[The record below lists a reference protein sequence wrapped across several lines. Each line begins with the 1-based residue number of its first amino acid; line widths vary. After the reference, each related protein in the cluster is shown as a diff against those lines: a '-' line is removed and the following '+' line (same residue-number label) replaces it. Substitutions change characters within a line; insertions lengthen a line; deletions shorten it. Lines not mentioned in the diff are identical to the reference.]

1 MRLRAL
7 IGGTVLAAAIL
18 LPQVAS
24 AQQWPVPGPGA
35 QQLPVPRHGVAPKG
49 PLNTL
54 TDIRDAIIGCW
65 KWPPLS
71 EVHQGME
78 LTIRLSFKSSG
89 EMFGAKLTYQTR
101 DVSDDER
108 RLYYGV
114 LLEALKLCSP
124 LPVSESLGGAIAGR
138 PFTFRFKDTRKE
150 GKA

>member
-1 MRLRAL
+1 MRLQAF
-7 IGGTVLAAAIL
+7 IGGAVLAAAIL
-18 LPQVAS
+18 LPQGAS

-54 TDIRDAIIGCW
+54 VDIRDAIIGCW
-65 KWPPLS
+65 KWPPVS
-71 EVHQGME
+71 EIRQGME
-78 LTIRLSFKSSG
+78 LTIRLSFKRNG
-89 EMFGAKLTYQTR
+89 EIFGAKLTYETR
-101 DVSDDER
+101 DVSEDER

-114 LLEALKLCSP
+114 LLDALKRCSP

>member
-1 MRLRAL
+1 MRFGVHIGVLMGVAAVAMAL
-7 IGGTVLAAAIL
+7 TVSPA
-18 LPQVAS
+18 P
-24 AQQWPVPGPGA
+24 AQAG
-35 QQLPVPRHGVAPKG
+35 RGVAPKG

-54 TDIRDAIIGCW
+54 VDVRDAILGCW

-71 EVHQGME
+71 EVRQGME
-78 LTIRLSFKSSG
+78 LTIRLSFKANG
-89 EMFGAKLTYQTR
+89 EIFGAKLTYQTR

-114 LLEALKLCSP
+114 LLEAMKLCSP

-138 PFTFRFKDTRKE
+138 PFTFRFKDTRRE